1 MYRENI
7 AIFFVELEDDF
18 FLTKTQLNEY
28 LFAFFLMFDIK
39 YLEEEALGF
48 ELKSRRDNH
57 YLSIQY
63 ISDMKQLCDYSSR
76 VVS

>member
-28 LFAFFLMFDIK
+28 LFAIFLMFNIK
-39 YLEEEALGF
+39 YLEEEALRF
-48 ELKSRRDNH
+48 ELKSRRDNSKIII
-57 YLSIQY
+57 YQY
-63 ISDMKQLCDYSSR
+63 NTFPT
-76 VVS
+76 

>member
-28 LFAFFLMFDIK
+28 LFVFFLMFDIK
-39 YLEEEALGF
+39 YLEEEALRF
-48 ELKSRRDNH
+48 ELKSRRDNSKIII
-57 YLSIQY
+57 YQY
-63 ISDMKQLCDYSSR
+63 NTFPT
-76 VVS
+76 

>member
-28 LFAFFLMFDIK
+28 LFVFFLMFDIK
-39 YLEEEALGF
+39 YFEEEAF
-48 ELKSRRDNH
+48 ELKSRRDNSKIII
-57 YLSIQY
+57 YQY
-63 ISDMKQLCDYSSR
+63 IFDKITLWL
-76 VVS
+76 